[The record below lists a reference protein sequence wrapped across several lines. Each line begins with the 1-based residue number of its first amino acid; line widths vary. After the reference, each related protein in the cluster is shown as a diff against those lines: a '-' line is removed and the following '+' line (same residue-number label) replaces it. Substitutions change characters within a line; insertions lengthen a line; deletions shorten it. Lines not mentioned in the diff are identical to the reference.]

1 MLRNPKGAVLDAFL
15 EALARGYVGLIAN
28 LGLLAMLAWCV
39 SLFGAALF
47 SDKRRLSGWL
57 SFRLGLV
64 FGFAAAL
71 LINLPIEFQP
81 GIIGDARGAPI
92 LISGIVGGPIA
103 ASVTVVIAAF
113 TRWMVGGIGAPS
125 GVSYII
131 IFGVISVFW
140 GWFCRKN
147 KHNPFEFMHI
157 VALTT
162 VSTLITVPLIFTF
175 PAHIQYP
182 VLVGV
187 WPQLWIANLI
197 GVWILATLMG
207 KERDRRVAE
216 ARLVRERRRADQA
229 SLAKAKFLAAMSHEI
244 RTPLNGIL
252 GIIQLTLKEQLPQKI
267 EEDLKLAR
275 ESGFF
280 LLSLLNQILDFAKIE
295 SGKTEII
302 EEDFYIEVLVDGLS
316 SIFAFQMSTKNLKF
330 LTEIYSN
337 KSRCYRGD
345 FEHIRQVLFNL
356 LGNSAKFTEKGY
368 VKLLVEEEKIEEQTW
383 LVFRVIDTGPG
394 IPEKDIGKVFE
405 EFQQSTIDGESRSG
419 SGLGLSIVDGL
430 VHDMGGNISIKSRVG
445 EGTEI
450 SVRIPVS
457 IVAAPDTL
465 EPSAQSVE
473 HLTNAYSI
481 LVAEDNTVNQL
492 VVRGMLEKQGHNIS
506 IVSTGREAVEM
517 LAAKPNSFDLV
528 LMDIQMP
535 VLNGTEA
542 TKKIREM
549 SQIRNDLPI
558 VALTA
563 NAFIEQKAS
572 YLEAG
577 MTDVMTKPI
586 NEEVLINLL
595 TKLLKNK
602 EPVSTQGKQGTTYI
616 FEKQK
621 LEEMCQM
628 LGVDVVRDLL
638 RQSQERADTIM
649 MGLKECFDE
658 ARDVEVYSHELR
670 GMVSNFGFVKSAEI
684 SKEMQFNTANSE
696 DVARLY
702 HELEIWLASDF
713 KEASNIISQYETDV
727 SVFQFSQP

>member
-1 MLRNPKGAVLDAFL
+1 MDGFL
-15 EALARGYVGLIAN
+15 EALARGYVALIAN

-47 SDKRRLSGWL
+47 SDKPRLNGWI

-64 FGFAAAL
+64 FGLAAAL

-92 LISGIVGGPIA
+92 LISGIVGGPISA
-103 ASVTVVIAAF
+103 TVTVVIAAF

-125 GVSYII
+125 GVSYVI

-147 KHNPFEFMHI
+147 KQNPFDFIQI

-162 VSTLITVPLIFTF
+162 VSTFITMPLIFTF
-175 PAHIQYP
+175 PAHIQYA

-197 GVWILATLMG
+197 GVWILSTLMG
-207 KERDRRVAE
+207 KERERRVAE
-216 ARLVRERRRADQA
+216 ARLIRERHRADQA

-267 EEDLKLAR
+267 ESDLKLAR

-280 LLSLLNQILDFAKIE
+280 LLGLLNQILDFAKIE
-295 SGKTEII
+295 AGKTEIV
-302 EEDFYIEVLVDGLS
+302 EEEFRIGVLVDGLS

-330 LTEIYSN
+330 LTKIYSD

-368 VKLLVEEEKIEEQTW
+368 VKLLVEEENVEGQTW
-383 LVFRVIDTGPG
+383 LNFRVIDTGPG
-394 IPEKDIGKVFE
+394 IPEEDIDKVFE
-405 EFQQSTIDGESRSG
+405 EFQQSTIDGESRAG

-430 VHDMGGNISIKSRVG
+430 VHDMGGTISIKSRVG
-445 EGTEI
+445 DGTEI

-457 IVAAPDTL
+457 IVAASDMR
-465 EPSAQSVE
+465 EPSSAQSVE
-473 HLTNAYSI
+473 RLTNAYSI

-492 VVRGMLEKQGHNIS
+492 VVRGMLETQGHNVN

-517 LAAKPNSFDLV
+517 ITAMPNSFDLV

-535 VLNGTEA
+535 VLNGIEA
-542 TKKIREM
+542 TRKIREM
-549 SQIRNDLPI
+549 PQVRDDLPI

-563 NAFIEQKAS
+563 NAFTEQKES

-577 MTDVMTKPI
+577 MTDVLTKPI
-586 NEEVLINLL
+586 NEVDLIIVL
-595 TKLLKNK
+595 TRLLKNVK
-602 EPVSTQGKQGTTYI
+602 PVLVEEKQQAMHT

-638 RQSQERADTIM
+638 SKSQERVQIIM
-649 MGLKECFDE
+649 KGLEGSLDKPD
-658 ARDVEVYSHELR
+658 DVEVYSHELR
-670 GMVSNFGFVKSAEI
+670 GMISNFGFLKSAEV
-684 SKEMQFNTANSE
+684 SKQMQLNTKNTDE
-696 DVARLY
+696 VTRLY
-702 HELEIWLASDF
+702 QELEIWITSDF
-713 KEASNIISQYETDV
+713 KEADDIIRHYEAEV
-727 SVFQFSQP
+727 SAFQFSQP

>member
-1 MLRNPKGAVLDAFL
+1 
-15 EALARGYVGLIAN
+15 
-28 LGLLAMLAWCV
+28 
-39 SLFGAALF
+39 
-47 SDKRRLSGWL
+47 
-57 SFRLGLV
+57 
-64 FGFAAAL
+64 
-71 LINLPIEFQP
+71 
-81 GIIGDARGAPI
+81 
-92 LISGIVGGPIA
+92 
-103 ASVTVVIAAF
+103 
-113 TRWMVGGIGAPS
+113 
-125 GVSYII
+125 
-131 IFGVISVFW
+131 
-140 GWFCRKN
+140 
-147 KHNPFEFMHI
+147 
-157 VALTT
+157 
-162 VSTLITVPLIFTF
+162 
-175 PAHIQYP
+175 
-182 VLVGV
+182 
-187 WPQLWIANLI
+187 
-197 GVWILATLMG
+197 
-207 KERDRRVAE
+207 
-216 ARLVRERRRADQA
+216 
-229 SLAKAKFLAAMSHEI
+229 
-244 RTPLNGIL
+244 
-252 GIIQLTLKEQLPQKI
+252 
-267 EEDLKLAR
+267 
-275 ESGFF
+275 
-280 LLSLLNQILDFAKIE
+280 
-295 SGKTEII
+295 
-302 EEDFYIEVLVDGLS
+302 
-316 SIFAFQMSTKNLKF
+316 MSTKNLKF